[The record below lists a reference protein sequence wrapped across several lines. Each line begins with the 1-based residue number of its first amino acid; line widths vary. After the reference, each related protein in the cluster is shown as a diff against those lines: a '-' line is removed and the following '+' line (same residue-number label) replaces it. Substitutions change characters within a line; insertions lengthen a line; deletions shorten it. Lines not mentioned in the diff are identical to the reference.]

1 MTLGKV
7 MDRDFVICSWIEKN
21 FSAIKSI
28 NSKYSSAYLLTF
40 IREDIPDINHEEFKQ
55 AMAHCGYYGDCSN
68 CNEHYEKIYF
78 NVSESSINKVR
89 EKNWRKKSNELN
101 RKRETIPGD
110 PGAGRT

>member
-1 MTLGKV
+1 MTLGTVIK
-7 MDRDFVICSWIEKN
+7 RDSIICSWIERN

-101 RKRETIPGD
+101 RK
-110 PGAGRT
+110 